1 MDIIRKMKEKAT
13 AETNANGGLTDE
25 QRDEVRA
32 LLGKYVRPAKR
43 RQDKEFVPDPLRGV
57 APGTTI
63 NISMCTGDARQHRV
77 IRETRLCLMPFLL
90 DEIETTPEYVA
101 MIAQQ
106 TLGGEVKFEKDTV
119 VIKLDQGRPVAAVRI
134 GMQGN
139 TVYSINFE
147 VA

>member
-1 MDIIRKMKEKAT
+1 
-13 AETNANGGLTDE
+13 
-25 QRDEVRA
+25 
-32 LLGKYVRPAKR
+32 
-43 RQDKEFVPDPLRGV
+43 
-57 APGTTI
+57 
-63 NISMCTGDARQHRV
+63 
-77 IRETRLCLMPFLL
+77 MPFLL

>member
-1 MDIIRKMKEKAT
+1 MKEKAT
-13 AETNANGGLTDE
+13 AEANANGGLTDE

-43 RQDKEFVPDPLRGV
+43 LQNKEFVPDPLRGV

-63 NISMCTGDARQHRV
+63 NISMCSGDARQHRV
-77 IRETRLCLMPFLL
+77 IRETRLCLMPYLL
-90 DEIETTPEYVA
+90 DSIETTPEEIA
-101 MIAQQ
+101 MVGQQ

-119 VIKLDQGRPVAAVRI
+119 VIKLDQGRPVASVRV
-134 GMQGN
+134 GMQDSI
-139 TVYSINFE
+139 VMSINFE